1 MKTTQVLLWDLRL
14 FLYTNHTNY
23 MRHTIISIGTFI
35 TFLIAGGATA
45 QLQQKLKIE
54 EAVVFLNGAELT
66 SRAKLNLTPGE
77 NEILFTNVAGDINAQ
92 SITVGASGGVVVE
105 SATFMNNFLGNE
117 IITAQVKEIKDS
129 IGFLSQ
135 AKKPVNDQLIVVN
148 EQISLLASNKK
159 VSGETNGLSV
169 GELTKLLDLYSAR
182 YEGYLNQKSRLEEVL
197 RKTDERIN
205 KLNQQLN
212 EEQRKGVQPGGQI
225 LVKFYAKEAT
235 PSVVAIDYVVP
246 NAGWSPTYDI
256 MADAVNMPIKLAYKA
271 NIHQNCGVNW
281 ENVRLS
287 LSTGNPNEG
296 VTAPVLNPVY
306 LAFYR
311 PPVVNNYQ
319 NQGHTLERSEIAA
332 MPTTQVTDMVSTTPG
347 VYQYQRGNDV
357 SIAGGRTSG
366 TIYIIDGVQVQG
378 TAGVQSQEN
387 TSIEH
392 YVTVDNA
399 GVNSTFDID
408 LPYTIPC
415 DGKEHLVAVKKYEVP
430 ATYRYYAAPKLDKD
444 AFLQAQVTNWEDL
457 NLMTGPTNIFY
468 EGTYVGQGTLD
479 PHRVKDTLN
488 ISLGRD
494 KKIVVKRERDTK
506 LRSVKSIGSNVR
518 ESFAYTI
525 MVRNNRKE
533 SINLTIQDQLPVS
546 NDKSIVLEDTDD
558 GGAETENNT
567 GFIKWN
573 LVVAPNELKNLEFGF
588 TVKYPKGKIV
598 ANLR

>member
-1 MKTTQVLLWDLRL
+1 
-14 FLYTNHTNY
+14 
-23 MRHTIISIGTFI
+23 MRHTSLFAGTLII
-35 TFLIAGGATA
+35 LLLADCATA
-45 QLQQKLKIE
+45 QPQQKLKIE

-66 SRAKLNLTPGE
+66 SRAKVNLAQGE
-77 NEILFTNVAGDINAQ
+77 NDRLFINVAGDINTQ

-105 SATFMNNFLGNE
+105 SAMFQNNYLGNE
-117 IITAQVKEIKDS
+117 TTTAQVKEIKDS
-129 IGFLSQ
+129 IGFLARS
-135 AKKPVNDQLIVVN
+135 KKPVNAQLIVVN

-169 GELTKLLDLYSAR
+169 AELTKLLDLYNTR
-182 YEGYLNQKSRLEEVL
+182 YEGYLNRKSSLEEIL
-197 RKTDERIN
+197 NNTDERIS

-212 EEQRKGVQPGGQI
+212 EVQRNGLQPGGQI
-225 LVKFYAKEAT
+225 LVKFYTKDAT
-235 PSVVAIDYVVP
+235 ASLITIDYVVSD
-246 NAGWSPTYDI
+246 AGWSTAYDI

-281 ENVRLS
+281 DNVRLS

-311 PPVVNNYQ
+311 PPVVNSYQ
-319 NQGHTLERSEIAA
+319 NQGHTLERAEIAT
-332 MPTTQVTDMVSTTPG
+332 MPTTQVTDLVSTTTG
-347 VYQYQRGNDV
+347 VYESQRGSDAN
-357 SIAGGRTSG
+357 IAGGRTSG
-366 TIYIIDGVQVQG
+366 TLYIIDGVRVQG
-378 TAGVQSQEN
+378 TSGVQSQDN

-399 GVNSTFDID
+399 GVNTTFDID

-415 DGKEHLVAVKKYEVP
+415 DGKEHLVAVKKYELP

-506 LRSVKSIGSNVR
+506 LRSVKALGSNMR
-518 ESFAYTI
+518 ETFVYTI
-525 MVRNNRKE
+525 MVRNNPKE

-546 NDKSIVLEDTDD
+546 NDNNIVLENKDD
-558 GGAETENNT
+558 GGAETEHNT
-567 GFIKWN
+567 GFMKWN
-573 LVVAPNELKNLEFGF
+573 LVVAPNEVKNLEFGF

>member
-1 MKTTQVLLWDLRL
+1 MFAGTLIILLLADC
-14 FLYTNHTNY
+14 
-23 MRHTIISIGTFI
+23 
-35 TFLIAGGATA
+35 ATA
-45 QLQQKLKIE
+45 QPQQKLKIE

-66 SRAKLNLTPGE
+66 SRAKVSLAQGE
-77 NEILFTNVAGDINAQ
+77 NEILFTNVAGDINTQ

-105 SATFMNNFLGNE
+105 SAMFQNNYLGNE
-117 IITAQVKEIKDS
+117 TTTAQVKEIKDS
-129 IGFLSQ
+129 IGFLARS
-135 AKKPVNDQLIVVN
+135 KKPVNAQLIVVN

-169 GELTKLLDLYSAR
+169 AELTKLLDLYNTR
-182 YEGYLNQKSRLEEVL
+182 YEGYLNRKSSLEEIL
-197 RKTDERIN
+197 NNTDERIS

-212 EEQRKGVQPGGQI
+212 EVQRNGLQPGGQI
-225 LVKFYAKEAT
+225 LVKFYTKDAT
-235 PSVVAIDYVVP
+235 ASLITIDYVVSD
-246 NAGWSPTYDI
+246 AGWSPTYDI

-281 ENVRLS
+281 DNVRLS

-311 PPVVNNYQ
+311 PPVVNSYQ
-319 NQGHTLERSEIAA
+319 NQGHTLERAEIAT
-332 MPTTQVTDMVSTTPG
+332 MPTTQVTDLVSTTAG
-347 VYQYQRGNDV
+347 VYQSQRGNDAN
-357 SIAGGRTSG
+357 IAGGRTSG
-366 TIYIIDGVQVQG
+366 TLYIVDGVRVQG
-378 TAGVQSQEN
+378 TSGIQSQDN

-399 GVNSTFDID
+399 GVNTTFDID

-415 DGKEHLVAVKKYEVP
+415 DGKEHLVAVKKYELP

-444 AFLQAQVTNWEDL
+444 AFLQAQVINWEDL

-494 KKIVVKRERDTK
+494 KKIVVRRERDTK
-506 LRSVKSIGSNVR
+506 LRSVKAIGSNVR
-518 ESFAYTI
+518 ETFAYTI

-546 NDKSIVLEDTDD
+546 NDNNIVLENTDD
-558 GGAETENNT
+558 GGAETEHNT
-567 GFIKWN
+567 GFMKWN
-573 LVVAPNELKNLEFGF
+573 LAVAPNEVKNLEFGF

>member
-1 MKTTQVLLWDLRL
+1 
-14 FLYTNHTNY
+14 
-23 MRHTIISIGTFI
+23 MRHTSLFAGTLII
-35 TFLIAGGATA
+35 LLLADCATA
-45 QLQQKLKIE
+45 QPQQKLKIE

-66 SRAKLNLTPGE
+66 SRAKVSLAQGE
-77 NEILFTNVAGDINAQ
+77 NEILFTNVAGDINTQ

-105 SATFMNNFLGNE
+105 SAMFQNNYLGNE
-117 IITAQVKEIKDS
+117 TTTAQVKEIKDS
-129 IGFLSQ
+129 IGFLARS
-135 AKKPVNDQLIVVN
+135 KKPVNAQLIVVN

-169 GELTKLLDLYSAR
+169 AELTKLLDLYNTR
-182 YEGYLNQKSRLEEVL
+182 YEGYLNRKSSLEEIL
-197 RKTDERIN
+197 NNTDERIS

-212 EEQRKGVQPGGQI
+212 EVQRNGLQPGGQI
-225 LVKFYAKEAT
+225 LVKFYTKDAT
-235 PSVVAIDYVVP
+235 ASLITIDYVVSD
-246 NAGWSPTYDI
+246 AGWSPAYDI

-281 ENVRLS
+281 DNVRLS

-311 PPVVNNYQ
+311 PPVVNSYQ
-319 NQGHTLERSEIAA
+319 NQGHTLERAEIAT
-332 MPTTQVTDMVSTTPG
+332 MPTTQVTDLVSTTAG
-347 VYQYQRGNDV
+347 VYQSPRGSDAN
-357 SIAGGRTSG
+357 IAGGRTSG
-366 TIYIIDGVQVQG
+366 TLYIIDGVRVQG
-378 TAGVQSQEN
+378 TSGVQSQDN

-399 GVNSTFDID
+399 GVNTTFDID

-415 DGKEHLVAVKKYEVP
+415 DGKEHLVAVKKYELP

-444 AFLQAQVTNWEDL
+444 AFLLAQVTNWEDL

-506 LRSVKSIGSNVR
+506 LRSVKAIGSNVR
-518 ESFAYTI
+518 ETFAYTI

-546 NDKSIVLEDTDD
+546 NDNNIVLENKDD
-558 GGAETENNT
+558 GGAETEHNT
-567 GFIKWN
+567 GFMKWN
-573 LVVAPNELKNLEFGF
+573 LVVAPNEVKNLEFGF

>member
-1 MKTTQVLLWDLRL
+1 
-14 FLYTNHTNY
+14 
-23 MRHTIISIGTFI
+23 MRHTSLFAGTLII
-35 TFLIAGGATA
+35 LLLADCATA
-45 QLQQKLKIE
+45 QPQQKLKIE

-66 SRAKLNLTPGE
+66 SRAKVNLAQGE
-77 NEILFTNVAGDINAQ
+77 NEILFINVAGDINTQ

-105 SATFMNNFLGNE
+105 SAMFQNNYLGNE
-117 IITAQVKEIKDS
+117 TTTAQVKEIKDS
-129 IGFLSQ
+129 IGFLARS
-135 AKKPVNDQLIVVN
+135 KKPVNAQLIVVN

-169 GELTKLLDLYSAR
+169 AELTKLLDLYNTR
-182 YEGYLNQKSRLEEVL
+182 YEGYLNRKSSLEEIL
-197 RKTDERIN
+197 NNTDERIS

-212 EEQRKGVQPGGQI
+212 EVQRNGLQPGGQI
-225 LVKFYAKEAT
+225 LVKFYTKDAT
-235 PSVVAIDYVVP
+235 ASLITIDYVVSD
-246 NAGWSPTYDI
+246 AGWSTAYDI

-281 ENVRLS
+281 DNVRLS

-311 PPVVNNYQ
+311 PPVVNSYQ
-319 NQGHTLERSEIAA
+319 NQGHTLERAEIAT
-332 MPTTQVTDMVSTTPG
+332 MPTTQVTDLVSTTTG
-347 VYQYQRGNDV
+347 VYESQRGSDAN
-357 SIAGGRTSG
+357 IAGGRTSG
-366 TIYIIDGVQVQG
+366 TLYIIDGVRVQG
-378 TAGVQSQEN
+378 TSGVQSQDN

-399 GVNSTFDID
+399 GVNTTFDID

-415 DGKEHLVAVKKYEVP
+415 DGKEHLVAVKKYELP

-506 LRSVKSIGSNVR
+506 LRSVKALGSNMR
-518 ESFAYTI
+518 ETFVYTI
-525 MVRNNRKE
+525 MVRNNPKE

-546 NDKSIVLEDTDD
+546 NDNNIVLENKDD
-558 GGAETENNT
+558 GGAETEHNT
-567 GFIKWN
+567 GFMKWN
-573 LVVAPNELKNLEFGF
+573 LVVAPNEVKNLEFGF

>member
-1 MKTTQVLLWDLRL
+1 
-14 FLYTNHTNY
+14 
-23 MRHTIISIGTFI
+23 MRRTIISIGTLI
-35 TFLIAGGATA
+35 NLLIADGATA
-45 QLQQKLKIE
+45 QPQQKLKIE

-66 SRAKLNLTPGE
+66 SRAKVSLAPGE
-77 NEILFTNVAGDINAQ
+77 NEILFTNVAGDINTQ

-105 SATFMNNFLGNE
+105 SATFQNNYLGNE
-117 IITAQVKEIKDS
+117 TTTAQVKEIKDS
-129 IGFLSQ
+129 IGFLAQ

-169 GELTKLLDLYSAR
+169 AELTKLLDLYSTR
-182 YEGYLNQKSRLEEVL
+182 YEGYLNRKSRLEEIL
-197 RKTDERIN
+197 NSTDERIS

-212 EEQRKGVQPGGQI
+212 EEQRKGIQPGGQI
-225 LVKFYAKEAT
+225 LVKFYTKDASASLIT
-235 PSVVAIDYVVP
+235 IDYVVSD
-246 NAGWSPTYDI
+246 AGWSPTYDI

-281 ENVRLS
+281 DNVRLS

-311 PPVVNNYQ
+311 PPVVNSYQ
-319 NQGHTLERSEIAA
+319 NQGHTLERAEIAT
-332 MPTTQVTDMVSTTPG
+332 MPTTQVTDLVSTTAG
-347 VYQYQRGNDV
+347 VYQSQRGNDAN
-357 SIAGGRTSG
+357 IAGGRTSG
-366 TIYIIDGVQVQG
+366 TLYIVDGVRVQG
-378 TAGVQSQEN
+378 TSGIQSQDN

-399 GVNSTFDID
+399 GVNTTFDID

-415 DGKEHLVAVKKYEVP
+415 DGKEHLVAVKKYELP

-506 LRSVKSIGSNVR
+506 LRSVKAIGSNVR
-518 ESFAYTI
+518 ETFAYTI

-546 NDKSIVLEDTDD
+546 NDNNIVLENKDD
-558 GGAETENNT
+558 GGAETEHNT
-567 GFIKWN
+567 GFMKWN
-573 LVVAPNELKNLEFGF
+573 LVVAPNEVKNLEFGF